1 MEDYR
6 LEHQKNTAA
15 SILHQPALLS
25 LYAHK
30 QGLSLAVARY
40 RLLQVKKRSE
50 RWRDGRRNGFSPGLL
65 GLPWAYRPSCA
76 FPHSQLATPLTTS
89 TS

>member
-40 RLLQVKKRSE
+40 SLLQVKERSE
-50 RWRDGRRNGFSPGLL
+50 RSRDGQRNGFCPGLL
-65 GLPWAYRPSCA
+65 GLLWAWAPVSPPYDA
-76 FPHSQLATPLTTS
+76 
-89 TS
+89 